1 MRNAQICN
9 ASKYLTTLK
18 RSLRSKLTS
27 GTRSTSLSVGATCR
41 TCIGGGE
48 CLHVPERAQTAHPH
62 VQSSRRAEA
71 VSGNAAQQRRPPAVR
86 VGEPVPA
93 FRRHHPCTIAPP
105 PSRTV
110 ALFVVVYVLSF
121 AVCWFCIS
129 RRRFV
134 RCMFAVTCIR
144 LLFFSLHY
152 QRLVSSHSSRST
164 CMDCIHLRALRASI
178 PTCRSP
184 ASTTAPPLPLSS
196 YRHPTRRSPFAV
208 HYNLLLSVCT
218 DPRGVPAWTP
228 KT

>member
-1 MRNAQICN
+1 MSSC
-9 ASKYLTTLK
+9 
-18 RSLRSKLTS
+18 
-27 GTRSTSLSVGATCR
+27 TRA
-41 TCIGGGE
+41 
-48 CLHVPERAQTAHPH
+48 RADGSFACP
-62 VQSSRRAEA
+62 VSSSSQSSL
-71 VSGNAAQQRRPPAVR
+71 QKRRPAATSASCSRGRAGPSLLS
-86 VGEPVPA
+86 PPPL
-93 FRRHHPCTIAPP
+93 HHNT

-110 ALFVVVYVLSF
+110 CVDVAFFVVVYVLSF
-121 AVCWFCIS
+121 AVCWSCIS

-134 RCMFAVTCIR
+134 RCMFALTCIC

-152 QRLVSSHSSRST
+152 QRLVSSHSSRTT
-164 CMDCIHLRALRASI
+164 CMDRIHLRALRASI
-178 PTCRSP
+178 PTCRSS